1 MNVSENLGITRTH
14 FRVYGTRA
22 LLNPPL
28 RLCEISLVNFKPNK
42 FFHATAL
49 RGDGGISYAE
59 KRIKHRVDSRDAV
72 QFDAP
77 FGQLNRECRGV
88 WSFFLAALNCL
99 VGNEPRVAA
108 TATITP
114 ARVTPSRDVAFVLV
128 RNANRQPIQLDVTD
142 LGEMENVFV
151 AVVEKSF

>member
-1 MNVSENLGITRTH
+1 M
-14 FRVYGTRA
+14 
-22 LLNPPL
+22 
-28 RLCEISLVNFKPNK
+28 
-42 FFHATAL
+42 
-49 RGDGGISYAE
+49 
-59 KRIKHRVDSRDAV
+59 

-108 TATITP
+108 TASITP
-114 ARVTPSRDVAFVLV
+114 ARMTPSRDVAFVLV